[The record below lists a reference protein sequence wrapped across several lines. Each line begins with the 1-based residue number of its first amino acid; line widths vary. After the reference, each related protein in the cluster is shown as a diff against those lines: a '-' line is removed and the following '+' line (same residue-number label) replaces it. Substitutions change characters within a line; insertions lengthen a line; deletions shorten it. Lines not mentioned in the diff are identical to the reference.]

1 MAGEPG
7 RLLGHPVGLAE
18 HDARLVAGG
27 RGDVHLGLGLP
38 VGDQEVE
45 AGGAG
50 LDGLA
55 VLAGQPEADLG
66 AHPETGDGVDL
77 ERLPPEL
84 ALPVLEQ
91 EGRSG
96 PAALGVADVMLAEG
110 GEPGTARELIGDHVS
125 GIRGDR
131 HHRSAA

>member
-1 MAGEPG
+1 VAGEPG

-45 AGGAG
+45 AVGAG

-66 AHPETGDGVDL
+66 AHPETGDGVDPSASHQSS
-77 ERLPPEL
+77 RC
-84 ALPVLEQ
+84 Q
-91 EGRSG
+91 SSSR
-96 PAALGVADVMLAEG
+96 
-110 GEPGTARELIGDHVS
+110 
-125 GIRGDR
+125 RGDR
-131 HHRSAA
+131 AQRPLVWRT